1 MNFLRA
7 VYDGLERAMF
17 NTLNRKILGNLLPL
31 TLFTLLPV
39 LAWWILRGRI
49 EETLTRGGSSAELA
63 SAIRPLLDTGN
74 TWFWLLAGGGL
85 AIFVIDYLFLRYLM
99 INPVKRMITFFNAR
113 DSKEVDLSDPLP
125 VTTVDEYQD
134 LAESY
139 NRFLE
144 NLREMIATVRQMGV
158 NIAVN
163 SCRAAKSIGETT
175 ANAQIQ
181 ESMAG
186 DIFNSSEQ
194 STQAIEQVA
203 QNSQEV
209 SATTSNNVEMARSS
223 MGELHEATQKIDQSL
238 AQLKDFEGTVTTL
251 NVNSE
256 KISKIVN
263 LIQNIAFQTNLLAL
277 NAAVEAARAGQ
288 HGKGFAVVAEEV
300 RTLATRVNQ
309 ATHDVS
315 ESISAMTGL
324 VGKTAS
330 QAGTIM
336 ENIGE
341 TKTVI
346 DSAHQ
351 HFTRIVDDLDNN
363 SGQLMRIA
371 SATEQLS
378 ASNVEIHSKVSEVRN
393 TSLAVSEQ
401 MSKADQATS
410 ELGGITEQM
419 QETVSRFIIG
429 RGNFER
435 ILATARSYRDEGQRL
450 IEEMARRGINV
461 MDRNHVPIP
470 GTNPQKYQTAY
481 DKEFESAF
489 QSMVD
494 SHRSKLEGAI
504 YTLLMDSGGYIAT
517 HHSNVSQPLTG
528 NYEQDLVNS
537 RHKRIY
543 MANKTEQRR
552 AQNTQP
558 FLLQTYS
565 RDTGEILNDL
575 SLPIYINGQH
585 WGAYI
590 IGFDPQLLLQE

>member
-1 MNFLRA
+1 MNTLRA
-7 VYDGLERAMF
+7 LYGWLERAIF
-17 NTLNRKILGNLLPL
+17 NTLNRKIIGNLLPL
-31 TLFTLLPV
+31 AFFAVAPALV
-39 LAWWILRGRI
+39 WWSLRGRL
-49 EETLTRGGSSAELA
+49 EEVLSRSGSVEELIPA
-63 SAIRPLLDTGN
+63 LRAVLECGS
-74 TWFWLLAGGGL
+74 WFWWMAGGGVL
-85 AIFVIDYLFLRYLM
+85 FMMINYLFLRYLL
-99 INPVKRMITFFNAR
+99 IQPVRRMIAFFIAH

-125 VTTVDEYQD
+125 VTTVDEFQD
-134 LAESY
+134 LAASY

-144 NLREMIATVRQMGV
+144 NLREMIASVRQMGV

-163 SCRAAKSIGETT
+163 SCQAAKSIGETT
-175 ANAQIQ
+175 SDAQIQ

-186 DIFNSSEQ
+186 DIYNSSEQ

-203 QNSQEV
+203 QNCQVV
-209 SATTSNNVEMARSS
+209 SATTSNNLEMARSS
-223 MGELHEATQKIDQSL
+223 MGELNEATRKIDQSL
-238 AQLKDFEGTVTTL
+238 HQLKEFEGTVGTL
-251 NVNSE
+251 NSNSA

-330 QAGTIM
+330 QAEDIL

-351 HFTRIVDDLDNN
+351 HFTKIVDDLDNN

-378 ASNVEIHSKVSEVRN
+378 ASNVEIHSKVNEIRH
-393 TSLAVSEQ
+393 TSLSVSDQ
-401 MSKADQATS
+401 MSKADEATTR
-410 ELGGITEQM
+410 LKTITEEM
-419 QETVSRFIIG
+419 QSSVSRFIIG

-435 ILATARSYRDEGQRL
+435 ILETVRKCRDEGQQKL
-450 IEEMARRGINV
+450 EEMSRRGINV
-461 MDRNHVPIP
+461 MDRNHVPVQ
-470 GTNPQKYQTAY
+470 GTNPQKFTTAY
-481 DKEFESAF
+481 DKDFDRVF
-489 QSMVD
+489 QQMVD
-494 SHRSKLEGAI
+494 HHRSQFKGAI
-504 YTLLMDSGGYIAT
+504 YTLLMDNCGYVPT

-528 NYEQDLVNS
+528 NFEQDVANS

-543 MANKTEQRR
+543 FSNAFEQRR
-552 AQNTQP
+552 AHNTEP
-558 FLLQTYS
+558 FLLQTNM
-565 RDTGEILNDL
+565 RDTGEIFSDL
-575 SLPIYINGQH
+575 SMPIFINGKH

-590 IGFDPQLLLQE
+590 AGFDSQLLLEG